1 MLSKYKDKI
10 EKYEET
16 LKSVIREES
25 AKAEKIFTQLIQL
38 KDEMAT
44 KDLQLNK
51 KLIEV
56 VNLRQ
61 THSS

>member
-44 KDLQLNK
+44 KDLQFNK
-51 KLIEV
+51 KIIEV